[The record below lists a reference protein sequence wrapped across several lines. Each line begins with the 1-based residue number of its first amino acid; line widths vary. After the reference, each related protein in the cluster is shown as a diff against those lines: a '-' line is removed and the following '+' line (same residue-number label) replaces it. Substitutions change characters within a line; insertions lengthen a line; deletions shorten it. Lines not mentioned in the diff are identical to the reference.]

1 MTTNTHTLQIEE
13 ILELLPHRFPF
24 LLVDRVLDFEEGRFL
39 RAVKNVSVNEP
50 FFQGHFPGKPIFP
63 GVLILEAMAQA
74 TGILAFKSVGKL
86 EPGELYYFAGI
97 DEARFKRPVVPG
109 DQMIMEVTFE
119 KTRRGL
125 TRFKGVAL
133 VDGKVVCE
141 ATMMCARS
149 REARYVID
157 KSAFVHPTAIVE
169 EGASIGANAH
179 IGPFCIVGPH
189 VEIGEGTVLKSHVV
203 VNGHTK
209 IGRDNEIYQF
219 ASIGEVN
226 QDLKYAGE
234 PTRVEIG
241 DRNRIRESVTIHR
254 GTVQGGGLTKVGSD
268 NLLMINAHIAHDC
281 TVGNRC
287 ILANNAT
294 LAGHV
299 SVDDFAIIGG
309 MTAVHQFCII
319 GAHVMVGGC
328 SGVAQDVPPYV
339 IAQGNHATPFG
350 VNIEGLKRRGFSR
363 EAITAIRNAY
373 KLIYRSGKTLD
384 EVKPEIAEL
393 AETYPEVKAFTDFFA
408 RSTRGLIR

>member
-1 MTTNTHTLQIEE
+1 M
-13 ILELLPHRFPF
+13 
-24 LLVDRVLDFEEGRFL
+24 
-39 RAVKNVSVNEP
+39 
-50 FFQGHFPGKPIFP
+50 
-63 GVLILEAMAQA
+63 
-74 TGILAFKSVGKL
+74 
-86 EPGELYYFAGI
+86 
-97 DEARFKRPVVPG
+97 
-109 DQMIMEVTFE
+109 
-119 KTRRGL
+119 
-125 TRFKGVAL
+125 
-133 VDGKVVCE
+133 
-141 ATMMCARS
+141 
-149 REARYVID
+149 ID
-157 KSAFVHPTAIVE
+157 KSAFIHPTAIVE
-169 EGASIGANAH
+169 DGAVIGANAH
-179 IGPFCIVGPH
+179 IGPFCIVGPQ

-203 VNGHTK
+203 VNGQTT

-363 EAITAIRNAY
+363 EGLVAIRNAY
-373 KLIYRSGKTLD
+373 KLLYRSGKTLD
-384 EVKPEIAEL
+384 EAKLEIAEL
-393 AETYPEVKAFTDFFA
+393 AEKHPEVKAFTEFFE
-408 RSTRGLIR
+408 RSTRGPIR